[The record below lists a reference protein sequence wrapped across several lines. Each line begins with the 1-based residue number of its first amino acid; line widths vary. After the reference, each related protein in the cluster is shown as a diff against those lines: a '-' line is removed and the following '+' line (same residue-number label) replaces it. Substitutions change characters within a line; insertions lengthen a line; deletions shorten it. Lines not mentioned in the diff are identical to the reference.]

1 MVNHIHLIVVP
12 HRKDS
17 LHRVLKPLHTNYANR
32 FNRRFKWTG
41 HIWQG
46 RYFSSL
52 LDKNYMWAAIRYVEN
67 NPVRAKLVKQAE
79 DYRWSS
85 AGAHCG
91 LRSDSVLTCDSFW
104 NKKIGKTCR

>member
-1 MVNHIHLIVVP
+1 
-12 HRKDS
+12 
-17 LHRVLKPLHTNYANR
+17 
-32 FNRRFKWTG
+32 
-41 HIWQG
+41 
-46 RYFSSL
+46 
-52 LDKNYMWAAIRYVEN
+52 MWAAIRHVEN